1 MKSAHKLAIER
12 IAKESHVD
20 SVTDE
25 QKKAIAEIDKKY
37 SSRSA
42 EREVF
47 LKSKITEEISNGEFE
62 KSQKPEEKLCR
73 KIRSLKSSIEP
84 EKKISEIQNN

>member
-25 QKKAIAEIDKKY
+25 QRKAIAEIDKKY
-37 SSRSA
+37 FSKSA

-47 LKSKITEEISNGEFE
+47 LKTKITEEISNGEFE